1 MTAVT
6 SDGLPPAGRMNH
18 PILAVLQRIGRSL
31 MLPIAVLPA
40 AGLLLRFGQDDMLGS
55 GDTGLHLAS
64 RLGWDWVQNV
74 ANVFSAAGGALF
86 TNLALLFAV
95 GVAVGFARRSDG
107 STALAAVVGYLVFIE
122 VIKALTTVT
131 PAGGGDPV
139 VEGDPKILGGVVIGV
154 VTALLYQR
162 YYRVKL
168 PPYLAFFGGRR
179 FVPIITAFA
188 ALILGVLF
196 ANVWPWLG
204 EGLDSFGE
212 WLTDQGAVGAGI
224 FGVVNRALLPLGLHH
239 IVNSVVW
246 FQFGDLTRFFKGD
259 PEAGMFMTGFFPVMM
274 FGLPAA
280 AVAIW
285 RNALPQNRAVIGGIM
300 LSAALTSFVT
310 GITEPIEFAFLFVAP
325 VLYGIHA
332 VLTGLSLAIMEL
344 LGVKDGFS
352 FSAGFIDYAINWGQ
366 ATKPWLIIPV
376 GLIYAVVY
384 YVVFTVAIRR
394 FNLLT
399 PGREPEAAAEVPAP
413 GPAAEVPAAGRPEP
427 ATARREQP
435 EAGAAEPIG

>member
-1 MTAVT
+1 V
-6 SDGLPPAGRMNH
+6 
-18 PILAVLQRIGRSL
+18 LAVLQRIGRSL

-40 AGLLLRFGQDDMLGS
+40 AGLLLRFGQPDMLGS
-55 GDTGLHLAS
+55 GDTGLHLAT
-64 RLGWDWVQNV
+64 RLDWSWVQNV
-74 ANVFSAAGGALF
+74 ADVFAAAGGALF

-95 GVAVGFARRSDG
+95 GVAVGFARKSDG
-107 STALAAVVGYLVFIE
+107 STALAAVVGYLVFSE
-122 VIKALTTVT
+122 VIKALSTVT
-131 PAGGGDPV
+131 VDGKPV
-139 VEGDPKILGGVVIGV
+139 VEGDPKILGGVVIGIT
-154 VTALLYQR
+154 TALLYQR

-179 FVPIITAFA
+179 FVPIVTAFV
-188 ALILGVLF
+188 ALILGVIF

-204 EGLDSFGE
+204 EGLNSFGE

-246 FQFGDLTRFFKGD
+246 FQFGDLTRFFEGD
-259 PEAGMFMTGFFPVMM
+259 PNAGMFMTGFFPVMM

-280 AVAIW
+280 AIAIW
-285 RNALPQNRAVIGGIM
+285 RSALPQNRKVIGGIM

-325 VLYGIHA
+325 RLYVIHA
-332 VLTGLSLAIMEL
+332 LLTGLSLAIMEA

-352 FSAGFIDYAINWGQ
+352 FSAGAIDYTINWGQ

-376 GLIYAVVY
+376 GLVYAVVY
-384 YVVFTVAIRR
+384 YVVFTFAIRR

-399 PGREPEAAAEVPAP
+399 PGREPDSDVDASAPAVAEIPSGGRREPAI
-413 GPAAEVPAAGRPEP
+413 AHRVRDPEP
-427 ATARREQP
+427 
-435 EAGAAEPIG
+435 GAAEPIA

>member
-6 SDGLPPAGRMNH
+6 TDGLPAAPGTRN
-18 PILAVLQRIGRSL
+18 PVLAVLQRIGRSL

-40 AGLLLRFGQDDMLGS
+40 AGLLLRFGQPDMLGS

-64 RLGWDWVQNV
+64 RTGWDWVQNV
-74 ANVFSAAGGALF
+74 ANVFAAAGGALF

-95 GVAVGFARRSDG
+95 GVAVGFARKSDG

-122 VIKALTTVT
+122 VIKALSTVT
-131 PAGGGDPV
+131 VDGQPV
-139 VEGDPKILGGVVIGV
+139 VEGDPKILGGVVIGI

-179 FVPIITAFA
+179 FVPIITAFV
-188 ALILGVLF
+188 ALFLGVLF

-204 EGLDSFGE
+204 EGLNSFGD

-246 FQFGDLTRFFKGD
+246 FQFGDLTRFFEGD
-259 PEAGMFMTGFFPVMM
+259 PEAGMFMTGFFPIMM

-280 AVAIW
+280 AIAIW
-285 RNALPQNRAVIGGIM
+285 RSALPHNRKVIGGIM

-325 VLYGIHA
+325 LLYVIHA
-332 VLTGLSLAIMEL
+332 LLTGLSLAIMEM

-376 GLIYAVVY
+376 GLVYAVVY
-384 YVVFTVAIRR
+384 YVVFTFAIRK

-399 PGREPEAAAEVPAP
+399 PGREPESDADASAPAP
-413 GPAAEVPAAGRPEP
+413 ASEIPSGTEREP
-427 ATARREQP
+427 ATAFRVREAGP
-435 EAGAAEPIG
+435 GAAEPIS